1 MITFPASLPAPSQE
15 FSIQQASNS
24 TRTSMQSGRIRQRRT
39 SANQAY
45 QASIRWVFTDE
56 EFDTF
61 KGFLEYE
68 AAGGSVWFDAPLFT
82 GGTVKPHRIRLIDGA
97 YSAEYQSWFGWAVT
111 ASADIQK
118 IATPSPRLN
127 YLYNLP
133 NALKIAN
140 IIDQAVNTDLPN
152 ITRGL

>member
-1 MITFPASLPAPSQE
+1 MIKFPTNLPTPSQE
-15 FSIQQASNS
+15 FSIQQAPNS
-24 TRTSMQSGRIRQRRT
+24 SRTSMQSGRIRQRRT
-39 SANQAY
+39 SASQAY
-45 QASIRWVFTDE
+45 QASIRWVFTDD
-56 EFDTF
+56 EFEFF

-68 AAGGSVWFDAPLFT
+68 AAGGSSWFDAPLFT
-82 GGTVKPHRIRLIDGA
+82 GGTVNPHRIRLIDGA

-118 IATPSPRLN
+118 IAAPSQGLY
-127 YLYNLP
+127 YLLNLP
-133 NALKIAN
+133 NALNIAN